1 MDAIQ
6 CDTFVTCMTL
16 VFDDGVLRMV
26 WSGAFAAWDLPK
38 APTSDAF
45 GGWGGLGRDVR
56 RSWYVVE

>member
-1 MDAIQ
+1 
-6 CDTFVTCMTL
+6 MTL